1 MLPYFGV
8 SKKIITSVARR
19 QLEAVVLE
27 LLPARTDVIKNHFLQ
42 ARILDIES
50 FDWAFLTGE
59 LDVHLVLANCNVV
72 FQQSLRRLL
81 FVKDLQ
87 FAAQVTGLDV
97 RLLAK

>member
-27 LLPARTDVIKNHFLQ
+27 LLPARTDVKNHFLQ

-59 LDVHLVLANCNVV
+59 LDVHLVLANYNVV

-87 FAAQVTGLDV
+87 FAVQVTGLDV